1 MNQSTNASPATYIP
15 FSKPCLGQEE
25 EDAVLSVLRSG
36 WLTTGKEVEQFEK
49 EFASYVGSRYAL
61 TVNSG
66 TAGLHLCLESL
77 GIQPGSLIATTPY
90 TFVAT
95 AEVIHYIGCTP
106 LFVDIESESYNID
119 PNLLKLALNE
129 APGRVAAILPVHIAG
144 LPCDMEPILQL
155 AEELQI
161 PVIEDAAHA
170 FPVKF
175 RNRYVGTLGTAGVFS
190 FYANKT
196 ITTGEG
202 GMIATERADLVDR
215 IRIKRLH
222 GIDRTSWDRY
232 ISRSACW
239 EYEIVENGYKY
250 NMTDLSASIG
260 RVQLKKAEQ
269 LLARRRQ
276 IADAYFEKLRDCDFL
291 TLPAYSEDHA
301 WHLFV
306 IRLVSQRLAITR
318 NEFISKLMDMGIG
331 TSVHFIPLHIMPY
344 YRKRYGYRTEDFPV
358 AYGNYNYSISLPIY
372 PDLKPEDVNRIV
384 ESIKKI
390 GYSARKKQY
399 VAQS

>member
-1 MNQSTNASPATYIP
+1 MAIDRKHKAFRFNKVMPIDANNLNFEQAVVRFLVLLHTKGKKITNTSR
-15 FSKPCLGQEE
+15 EE
-25 EDAVLSVLRSG
+25 FLYPE
-36 WLTTGKEVEQFEK
+36 
-49 EFASYVGSRYAL
+49 
-61 TVNSG
+61 
-66 TAGLHLCLESL
+66 
-77 GIQPGSLIATTPY
+77 
-90 TFVAT
+90 
-95 AEVIHYIGCTP
+95 
-106 LFVDIESESYNID
+106 
-119 PNLLKLALNE
+119 
-129 APGRVAAILPVHIAG
+129 
-144 LPCDMEPILQL
+144 
-155 AEELQI
+155 
-161 PVIEDAAHA
+161 
-170 FPVKF
+170 
-175 RNRYVGTLGTAGVFS
+175 
-190 FYANKT
+190 
-196 ITTGEG
+196 
-202 GMIATERADLVDR
+202 DLVDR

-260 RVQLKKAEQ
+260 RVQLKKAKQ

-301 WHLFV
+301 WHLFI

-344 YRKRYGYRTEDFPV
+344 YRKRYGYQTEDFPV